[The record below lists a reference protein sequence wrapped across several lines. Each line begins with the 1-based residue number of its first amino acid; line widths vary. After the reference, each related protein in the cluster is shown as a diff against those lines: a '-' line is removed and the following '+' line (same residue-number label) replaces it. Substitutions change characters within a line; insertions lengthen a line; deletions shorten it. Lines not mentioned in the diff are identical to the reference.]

1 MSTIDAP
8 GTLGDYIAVLKRRRL
23 LLLIILPVSLLLA
36 VFIAF
41 VLPATYRSSAT
52 ILLEESSIPKELV
65 KTSVTQYA
73 DQQIELVQRR
83 VLTADNIE
91 PIVRE
96 IDPYPEKPELSVREK
111 ATRVIADTTVER
123 VDPITMEVLL
133 QSNAF
138 SVHYQNADPARA
150 AAVAQRLADLF
161 LAYNRKTRSER
172 AEETYRFLF
181 EQSTAVERQIAEAE
195 QRISEFKSRHSDA
208 LPESQFR
215 NQAAAERAARDL
227 QEIETRIRAAEE
239 RKALLS
245 VQLTKLN
252 PNLSTTAGNWRTDLA
267 TLQGQL
273 ADARM
278 KYTPD
283 HPDVKRL
290 QRQIEALSAQVGSQG
305 GDVAVAPDNPEYL
318 SVQSQLNGAQR
329 EITALQGTAAQMRG
343 QIYTYESGMA
353 GAPEVEREYA
363 ELTRARDVLRTQ
375 YLDIQSKLREAD
387 ISRSLEGEQR
397 GDRFSQ
403 IRAPYAPTKPFSPN
417 RLGIILLGLVLGGA
431 LAAGLAVLAESSDPS
446 VRSGRDLQ
454 EISSIP
460 VIAAIP
466 VMTNAMERRKE
477 RTFWFSYATVLV
489 VATALVALTVI
500 TE

>member
-1 MSTIDAP
+1 MSTNDVP

-23 LLLIILPVSLLLA
+23 LLLIILPAALLLA

-65 KTSVTQYA
+65 RTSVTQYA

-96 IDPYPEKPELSVREK
+96 IDPYPEMTKLSLREK
-111 ATRVIADTTVER
+111 ASQVIADTSVER
-123 VDPITMEVLL
+123 VDPITLEVLA

-138 SVHYQNADPARA
+138 SVHYLNSDPRRA
-150 AAVAQRLADLF
+150 ATIAQRLADLF
-161 LAYNRKTRSER
+161 LSYNIRTRSER
-172 AEETYRFLF
+172 AEETYKFLL
-181 EQSTAVERQIAEAE
+181 EQSTNLEKQIAESE
-195 QRISEFKSRHSDA
+195 QRISEFKSRHGDA

-215 NQAAAERAARDL
+215 NQAAAERAARDV
-227 QEIETRIRAAEE
+227 QDIETRIRAAEE
-239 RKALLS
+239 RQALLN
-245 VQLTKLN
+245 VQLSKLN
-252 PNLSTTAGNWRTDLA
+252 PSLSTTAGNWRTDLA
-267 TLQGQL
+267 VLQGQL

-290 QRQIEALSAQVGSQG
+290 QRQIEALSTQVGSQAG
-305 GDVAVAPDNPEYL
+305 SSPAADNPEYL
-318 SVQSQLNGAQR
+318 SVQSQLFATQR
-329 EITALQGTAAQMRG
+329 EVTALQSAAARLRG
-343 QIYTYESGMA
+343 QVYTYESGMA
-353 GAPEVEREYA
+353 AAPAVERDYA

-375 YLDIQSKLREAD
+375 FMDIQGKLREAD
-387 ISRSLEGEQR
+387 VSRNLESEQK

-403 IRAPYAPTKPFSPN
+403 IRAPQISRKPYSPN
-417 RLGIILLGLVLGGA
+417 RIGIILLGLVLGGA
-431 LAAGLAVLAESSDPS
+431 LAAGLAAVAESSDPS
-446 VRSGRDLQ
+446 VRGRRDVL
-454 EISSIP
+454 EISDLP
-460 VIAAIP
+460 VIAAVP
-466 VMTNAMERRKE
+466 VLMNAADRRKE
-477 RTFWFSYATVLV
+477 RRWWFSYATVLLIG
-489 VATALVALTVI
+489 TALVALTVV